1 MFLID
6 ELHKAMNN
14 IVTIEDKPVVENTLT
29 DIQQMKH
36 FALEAEMNRNY
47 DLAAFYY
54 QEVYK
59 MNTQLK
65 YTKYYLGLKLKSVN

>member
-1 MFLID
+1 
-6 ELHKAMNN
+6 MNN
-14 IVTIEDKPVVENTLT
+14 IVTIEDNPVVENTLT

-54 QEVYK
+54 QEVFA
-59 MNTQLK
+59 
-65 YTKYYLGLKLKSVN
+65 KLAKPNLSLT

>member
-14 IVTIEDKPVVENTLT
+14 IVTIEDNPVIENTLT

-54 QEVYK
+54 QEVK
-59 MNTQLK
+59 TII
-65 YTKYYLGLKLKSVN
+65 